1 MHPVMSSWSESL
13 RSLLRSS
20 LRATSR
26 KRIAAGVAAVLA
38 VSIFAAAPASATSDD
53 KRREVEQIADEL
65 ERLRLEVDTLGEDYV
80 VAIDEK
86 AQADAEVVKATER
99 IAKLETRIS
108 ELQGDLSKLAVQ
120 AFVSGGAG
128 GTLTELFAPGSDPN
142 DAVQMQHFT
151 EIALN
156 AGVETTD
163 DLDALLDELE
173 DEKDNLEYQQKLAND
188 LAEQIAERRT
198 AAEEAAVQFTA
209 RKQQAEAELGQ
220 LLVEEE
226 QRRQE
231 QAAREAQEALD
242 RANAEAAAAAAQQN
256 SGGGSSG
263 GGSSGGGSSGG
274 GSTGGG
280 STGGGS
286 TGGGSTGGGSTGGN
300 PPVSSRAGIAVNAAR
315 AQLGVPY
322 RFAASSPG
330 VAFDCSGLTS
340 YAWGQ
345 AGVYLPHQSRAQF
358 ASTPRVSISA
368 AQPGD
373 LVYFHS
379 PISHVGIY
387 AGGGQM
393 IHAPYTGSVVSYSA
407 VNWSR
412 VVGVTRPG

>member
-1 MHPVMSSWSESL
+1 MRLVMSSWSDSL
-13 RSLLRSS
+13 RSLLRSP
-20 LRATSR
+20 LRATAR
-26 KRIAAGVAAVLA
+26 KRVAAGVAAVLA

-65 ERLRLEVDTLGEDYV
+65 ERLRLEVDMLGEDYV

-99 IAKLETRIS
+99 IAKLETRIGD
-108 ELQGDLSKLAVQ
+108 LQGDLSKLAVQ
-120 AFVSGGAG
+120 AFVTGGAG
-128 GTLTELFAPGSDPN
+128 GTLTELFTPGSGPN

-188 LAEQIAERRT
+188 LANQIAERRT
-198 AAEEAAVQFTA
+198 AAEEAAVEFTS
-209 RKQQAEAELGQ
+209 RKQEAEAELGQ

-242 RANAEAAAAAAQQN
+242 RAREQAEAEAAQN

-263 GGSSGGGSSGG
+263 GGSTGGGSSGGGSTGGGSSGG

-280 STGGGS
+280 STGGG
-286 TGGGSTGGGSTGGN
+286 N
-300 PPVSSRAGIAVNAAR
+300 PPVSSRAGIAVSAAR
-315 AQLGVPY
+315 GQLGVPY

-330 VAFDCSGLTS
+330 VAFDCSGLTK

-358 ASTPRVSISA
+358 ASSPRVSISA

-393 IHAPYTGSVVSYSA
+393 IHAPYTGSVVSYTS
-407 VNWSR
+407 VNWGN

>member
-1 MHPVMSSWSESL
+1 MSSWSASL
-13 RSLLRSS
+13 CSLLRSP

-26 KRIAAGVAAVLA
+26 KRVAAGVAAVLA

-99 IAKLETRIS
+99 IAKLEKRIS
-108 ELQGDLSKLAVQ
+108 DLQGDLSKLAVQ
-120 AFVSGGAG
+120 AFVTGGAG
-128 GTLTELFAPGSDPN
+128 GTLTELFTPGSGPN

-156 AGVETTD
+156 AGVETND

-173 DEKDNLEYQQKLAND
+173 DEKDNLEYQQKLAAD

-198 AAEEAAVQFTA
+198 AAEEAAVEFTA

-242 RANAEAAAAAAQQN
+242 RAREQAAAEAAAN
-256 SGGGSSG
+256 SGGGGSSG
-263 GGSSGGGSSGG
+263 GGSSGGSTGG

-286 TGGGSTGGGSTGGN
+286 TGGGSTGGGSTGGGN
-300 PPVSSRAGIAVNAAR
+300 PPVSSRAGIAVSAAR

-330 VAFDCSGLTS
+330 VAFDCSGLTK

-345 AGVYLPHQSRAQF
+345 AGVYLPHQSRAQY
-358 ASTPRVSISA
+358 ASTPRVSIAA

-373 LVYFHS
+373 LIYFHS

-393 IHAPYTGSVVSYSA
+393 IHAPYTGSVVSYTS
-407 VNWSR
+407 VNWGN